1 MILMNLI
8 ELRDRLS
15 EIIEE
20 NSKNGWADRNQ
31 QQVVCSVERRTP
43 TGRHRSR
50 RFPILYASSALV
62 GDQKSRR
69 FFELIVKESNEY
81 K

>member
-1 MILMNLI
+1 MNLI

-15 EIIEE
+15 EIIEQ
-20 NSKNGWADRNQ
+20 NSKNGWDDRNTQ
-31 QQVVCSVERRTP
+31 EVVCSVERRTP
-43 TGRHRSR
+43 TGRHRAR

-69 FFELIVKESNEY
+69 FFEVIAKEANEY